1 MRSAAEEETHHS
13 GVGIH
18 QSSLLS
24 WSKGKLAQGGGK
36 GFALRQHAEFSE
48 NIRDFFSLRKDSWNQ
63 KRETNQVMSF
73 QRTFSD
79 DLAREKRARLRA
91 ERLYE
96 QVQRELL
103 AANERLKAHAFSL
116 SHQVIAQREE
126 LSAVRSLAEA
136 LKGQHSQVSEDL
148 HAAHSRAELAN
159 TRLREAVETL
169 IDGFAV
175 FDANEVL
182 ILANPAYLDLFHAFP
197 EVRLG
202 IRYQRM
208 IEICAYEDLVSLED
222 WSPDD
227 WVEMMMSRWTAAAI
241 DPVDLHFTHGRSV
254 RLVDRRAENG
264 DFVSLANDITKML
277 EYQTELIEA
286 QKRAEAAAE
295 AKSAFLANMSHEIR
309 TPMNGMVG
317 MAQLLVET
325 DLNDEQRN
333 YAETISKSGESLV
346 TIINDILDFSNMD
359 AGRLELRPEIIDLEK
374 TIHDVMI
381 MLAPAARDKRVELI
395 LDYDLF
401 LADPL
406 KADQGRLRQVLT
418 NLVGNAIKFTD
429 SGYVL
434 VRAIGVGNTAHGH
447 MINIT
452 VEDTGIGISKANQDR
467 IFTEFSQVEEMAN
480 RRFEGTGLGLAITR
494 QIVAAMGGQIWVE
507 SEEGIGSCF
516 GISLELQS
524 EPDASARDIV
534 RLDPS
539 IRSVLI
545 ISDHLISREIIAR
558 RLQATGVNTLT
569 ATQIDASVRQIAKSR
584 PDRVLLDQDLS
595 AAAADV
601 VLSGLAEHVP
611 GTPVVMMCSNLLSA
625 QSLRR
630 EKRIAAALPKP
641 MLWRD
646 LVCALGAPEHD
657 SATCAQAGTPA
668 ASRPEAQHEVLRVLY
683 AEDNRTNQ
691 LVFSKM
697 LKGLKLDLTLAE
709 NGRQA
714 VARFQELRP
723 DVIFMDISM
732 PEMDGREATQAI
744 RALPGGAHVPIIAC
758 TAHALRDEIDRIMAV
773 GVNAVLTKP
782 LSKAELIKALQD
794 HAPAGSDLTS
804 P

>member
-1 MRSAAEEETHHS
+1 M
-13 GVGIH
+13 
-18 QSSLLS
+18 
-24 WSKGKLAQGGGK
+24 
-36 GFALRQHAEFSE
+36 
-48 NIRDFFSLRKDSWNQ
+48 
-63 KRETNQVMSF
+63 
-73 QRTFSD
+73 
-79 DLAREKRARLRA
+79 
-91 ERLYE
+91 
-96 QVQRELL
+96 
-103 AANERLKAHAFSL
+103 
-116 SHQVIAQREE
+116 
-126 LSAVRSLAEA
+126 RSLAEA
-136 LKGQHSQVSEDL
+136 LKGQNSKVSEDL
-148 HAAHSRAELAN
+148 HTAHSHVKLAN
-159 TRLREAVETL
+159 TRLREAVESL

-175 FDANEVL
+175 FDANQVL
-182 ILANPAYLDLFHAFP
+182 ILVNPAYLRLFEDFP
-197 EVRLG
+197 EMRLG
-202 IRYQRM
+202 IRYKRM
-208 IEICAYEDLVSLED
+208 IEICAHEGLVKLD
-222 WSPDD
+222 DQSPDD
-227 WVEMMMSRWTAAAI
+227 WVSMMMSRWAAEVI
-241 DPVDLHFTHGRSV
+241 EPVELHFNHGFSV
-254 RLVDRRAENG
+254 RLIDRRAENG

-277 EYQTELIEA
+277 EYQAELIDA

-325 DLNDEQRN
+325 DLDDEQRN

-359 AGRLELRPEIIDLEK
+359 AGRLELRPEVIDLEK

-395 LDYDLF
+395 LDYDMF
-401 LADPL
+401 LVDRV
-406 KADQGRLRQVLT
+406 KTDRGRLRQVLT

-429 SGYVL
+429 TGYVL
-434 VRAIGVGNTAHGH
+434 VRAIGVGHTAHGQ
-447 MINIT
+447 MINLT
-452 VEDTGIGISKANQDR
+452 VEDTGIGISKTNQDH

-516 GISLELQS
+516 GISLELPSDGENAGQ
-524 EPDASARDIV
+524 DMV
-534 RLDPS
+534 KLDPS
-539 IRSVLI
+539 IKSVLI

-558 RLQATGVNTLT
+558 RLQAAGVTTTT
-569 ATQIDASVRQIAKSR
+569 ATQIDASMRQIAKSR

-595 AAAADV
+595 AAPAET

-611 GTPVVMMCSNLLSA
+611 DTPVVMLCSDLLAA
-625 QSLRR
+625 QALRR
-630 EKRIAAALPKP
+630 AKRIHAALPKP

-646 LVCALGAPEHD
+646 LVCALGASAGDCAPCAEAGIPAHRPPEP
-657 SATCAQAGTPA
+657 Q
-668 ASRPEAQHEVLRVLY
+668 REELRVLY

-714 VARFQELRP
+714 VARFKELQP

-773 GVNAVLTKP
+773 GINAVLTKP
-782 LSKAELIKALQD
+782 LNKTELIKALQD
-794 HAPAGSDLTS
+794 HAPSGFDLTG